1 MSYCSKVMGK
11 SSCVDYIE
19 GIAYALATESH
30 ISTKS
35 VQSMKRR
42 LNPCERILT
51 RGIEH
56 SVSVSVSPT
65 VLKLIAHRRKV
76 VVRRVM
82 EEQARLRLLQKQS
95 GRNDIV
101 QDEAEALAQ
110 FSRER
115 TAFARKWAV
124 LKLLDD

>member
-56 SVSVSVSPT
+56 SVSPT

>member
-1 MSYCSKVMGK
+1 M
-11 SSCVDYIE
+11 
-19 GIAYALATESH
+19 
-30 ISTKS
+30 
-35 VQSMKRR
+35 
-42 LNPCERILT
+42 
-51 RGIEH
+51 
-56 SVSVSVSPT
+56 SPT

-82 EEQARLRLLQKQS
+82 DEQARLRLLQKQQQQS
-95 GRNDIV
+95 GSSRNDIV
-101 QDEAEALAQ
+101 KDEAEALAQ